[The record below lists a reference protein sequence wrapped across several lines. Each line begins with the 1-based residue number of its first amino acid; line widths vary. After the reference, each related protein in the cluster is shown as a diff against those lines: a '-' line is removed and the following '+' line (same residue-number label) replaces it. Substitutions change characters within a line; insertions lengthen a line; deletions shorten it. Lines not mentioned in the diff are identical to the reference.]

1 MKKSILVI
9 CPFPQN
15 FAAGQRLKYE
25 QYFDHWKE
33 NGYEITV
40 SSFMD
45 RSMWDVVYL
54 KGNYIKKVLG
64 TIRGYSYRVLDL
76 FRISQYDIVYVFMW
90 VSPFGS
96 TFFERVFRALSKK
109 LIYDI
114 EDNTMVVA
122 SGSVNRIVSMLKNP
136 NKNKFLMKEAD
147 YVITSSP
154 ALNDYC
160 LKINNKGKCKFI
172 SSSVNTDIF
181 FPKNSFSNE
190 KKVVIG
196 WTGTFSSKK
205 YLDILR
211 PVFIELKKECDFRL
225 IVIGNFEYELH
236 GIDLEVIQWNLESE
250 VADMQKIDIGIYPL
264 SDDPWV
270 YGKSGLKA
278 IQYMSFGL
286 PTVATNIGTT
296 ASIIKHMDNGWLVKD
311 QNDWVLALK
320 KLISNPKLR
329 KSFGDKARITVVQR
343 YSIDVIKAEYLSI
356 IENICK
362 E

>member
-1 MKKSILVI
+1 M
-9 CPFPQN
+9 
-15 FAAGQRLKYE
+15 
-25 QYFDHWKE
+25 
-33 NGYEITV
+33 
-40 SSFMD
+40 
-45 RSMWDVVYL
+45 
-54 KGNYIKKVLG
+54 
-64 TIRGYSYRVLDL
+64 
-76 FRISQYDIVYVFMW
+76 
-90 VSPFGS
+90 
-96 TFFERVFRALSKK
+96 
-109 LIYDI
+109 
-114 EDNTMVVA
+114 
-122 SGSVNRIVSMLKNP
+122 
-136 NKNKFLMKEAD
+136 
-147 YVITSSP
+147 
-154 ALNDYC
+154 
-160 LKINNKGKCKFI
+160 
-172 SSSVNTDIF
+172 
-181 FPKNSFSNE
+181 
-190 KKVVIG
+190 
-196 WTGTFSSKK
+196 
-205 YLDILR
+205 
-211 PVFIELKKECDFRL
+211 